1 MAPTTFRCAR
11 LACDHNTRYLHRSRW
26 QKRPENYP
34 DAKEE
39 TKETTHICRDCYN
52 KLLEL
57 RHAAEEHPNKRLRSS
72 SNSESSLPPVRPRTE
87 SLPEVNQLAAVLGA
101 AGAQGPRRRMC
112 ESPESCVA
120 IQDDGRKPMECD
132 VDGPLALKAEAL
144 AMASSC
150 EENEE
155 TDANI
160 REMIRHFQEQN
171 GVLKANK
178 QQAAAFLRLNPDAG
192 PKALKAVPEVLRD
205 LFVLQRETKDIRQA
219 RAILKESNLPP
230 LLDLLADAVISK
242 EIHPDHALWDELKDT
257 FKNM

>member
-11 LACDHNTRYLHRSRW
+11 LACDQNTRDLHGKRW
-26 QKRPENYP
+26 QKRPENDP

-39 TKETTHICRDCYN
+39 TKETTHICKDCYN

-72 SNSESSLPPVRPRTE
+72 DSVLSLPPVRPRTE

-112 ESPESCVA
+112 ESPESYVA
-120 IQDDGRKPMECD
+120 IQDDGCKPMECD
-132 VDGPLALKAEAL
+132 VDGPLDLKAEAQ
-144 AMASSC
+144 AMTSSC

-160 REMIRHFQEQN
+160 REMIRRFQEQN
-171 GVLKANK
+171 GFLKANN

-192 PKALKAVPEVLRD
+192 PKALQAVPEVLRD
-205 LFVLQRETKDIRQA
+205 FIVLQRETKAFRQA